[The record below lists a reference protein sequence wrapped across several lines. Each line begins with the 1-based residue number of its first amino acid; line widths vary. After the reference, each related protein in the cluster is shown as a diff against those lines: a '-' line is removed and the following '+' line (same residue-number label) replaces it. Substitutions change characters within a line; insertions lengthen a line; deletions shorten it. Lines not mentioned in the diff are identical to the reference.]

1 MWTAVWTGSIGL
13 AFPTMITSLGRR
25 LPLLL
30 GLMALCIAACSSGSP
45 HATVLTRPSS
55 SLTPTAAASTP
66 APAPSPTSTAAVE
79 AGLRA
84 WIAAANKAFATGDT
98 TDLRASTDK
107 SCTCLSIAVNI
118 EKAWREGRVRGLT
131 WTLVRLLSIEINSH
145 IATAQY
151 EYAASAYELLKSDGR
166 STHQLAQRVTVFAQ
180 FALHAD
186 EWRLWNYTRTK
197 VMDL

>member
-1 MWTAVWTGSIGL
+1 
-13 AFPTMITSLGRR
+13 MITSFGRR

-30 GLMALCIAACSSGSP
+30 GAMALCVAACSSGSP
-45 HATVLTRPSS
+45 DAPVLTGPSS
-55 SLTPTAAASTP
+55 SLTSPATVATPSPT
-66 APAPSPTSTAAVE
+66 PSPTSTAAVE

-84 WIAAANKAFATGDT
+84 WIAAANHAFATGDT
-98 TDLRASTDK
+98 ADLRARTEQ

-131 WTLVRLLSIEINSH
+131 WTVDRVLSFEINSH

-151 EYAASAYELLKSDGR
+151 EYAATPYDLIKSDGR
-166 STHQLAQRVTVFAQ
+166 STHQAQRVTVFAQ
-180 FALHAD
+180 FVLKAD

-197 VMDL
+197 VVDL